1 MFSVV
6 DFFVRQIL
14 EIVGFQIETKK
25 FFSPCCNYR
34 QFEMLLTTRQS

>member
-14 EIVGFQIETKK
+14 EIVGFQIENKK
-25 FFSPCCNYR
+25 FFFPYR
-34 QFEMLLTTRQS
+34 QFEVSLTTR